1 MKIIGKIMTSF
12 LLAVLVTC
20 SFSSLAQEKS
30 SADRNLSSFNS
41 VAVSGAMDVFLTE
54 GDTEKARIE
63 AEGIEIDEITTEV
76 NGDELK
82 IGIKNKN
89 GMWSWNSKMKVKV
102 YVTYRQLKAVKS
114 SGSSDIFCKSTLKAD
129 EFSINISGSG
139 DLSGDMDVKTLSVSV
154 SGSADVKVGGKA
166 ETQDVVISG
175 SGDFKG
181 EDLKGKYVKVK
192 ISGSGDAKVWAEE
205 SIEARVSGSGDVVYK
220 GNPSKEVSK
229 VSGSGTIRKG

>member
-1 MKIIGKIMTSF
+1 MTSI
-12 LLAVLVTC
+12 LVAAVVTY
-20 SFSSLAQEKS
+20 SFSSHAQEKS
-30 SADRNLSSFNS
+30 SADRNLSSFNA

-54 GDTEKARIE
+54 GDAEKAHIE

-82 IGIKNKN
+82 IGIKSKN
-89 GMWSWNSKMKVKV
+89 GMWSWNNKMKVKV

-114 SGSSDIFCKSTLKAD
+114 SGSSDIFCKSTIKSD
-129 EFSINISGSG
+129 DFSINISGSG
-139 DLSGDMDVKTLSVSV
+139 DLTGEMNVKNLTVTV
-154 SGSADVKVGGKA
+154 SGSADVTMSGKA

-181 EDLKGKYVKVK
+181 GDLQGKFVKVK

-220 GNPSKEVSK
+220 GNPSKEISK